1 MAMTPLSH
9 RLLGSAAATFDRAV
23 VAAMQLKNRSVRARP
38 EALGHDERMTRLEA
52 IRDTYGAP
60 ELVTRE
66 DAYFEA
72 PPAIRPTERIVRTLA
87 WGGTAVDLSWPSH
100 VEPFAR
106 EMREGYLAH
115 TRNRT
120 AYARLFARTTPR
132 PTAILIHGYM
142 AGQWGLEE
150 RAWPVRWM
158 NARGLDV
165 AIVLLPFHAL
175 RGDAGASAPPFPGAD
190 PRLTNEGFRQAI
202 GDIRALLRHLRER
215 GAPLVG
221 AMGMSLG
228 GYTTSLLA
236 TVERELAF
244 AVPIIPLASVAD
256 FARDQGRLGTSH
268 EAALQHAAL
277 EAANHVVS
285 PFARPPLVPKDRV
298 LVLGASSDRIT
309 PIAHAE
315 RIARHFDAPLVRFH
329 GGHLLQF
336 GRADGFREVRRML
349 ERAGVI
355 ATRPVR

>member
-1 MAMTPLSH
+1 MAMMPLSH

-23 VAAMQLKNRSVRARP
+23 VAAIQMKNRGVRARP
-38 EALGHDERMTRLEA
+38 EALGHDERMRRLGA
-52 IRDTYGAP
+52 IRDTYGAA
-60 ELVTRE
+60 ELVATA

-72 PPAIRPTERIVRTLA
+72 PPAIRPVERVVRALP
-87 WGGTAVDLSWPSH
+87 WGGTAVDLAWPSH
-100 VEPFAR
+100 VEPFAA

-115 TRNRT
+115 SRNRT
-120 AYARLFARTTPR
+120 AYARLFAGPTPR
-132 PTAILIHGYM
+132 PAAILVHGYM
-142 AGQWGLEE
+142 AGQWTLEE

-158 NARGLDV
+158 NAHGLDV

-175 RGDAGASAPPFPGAD
+175 RGDPGAAAPPFPGAD

-202 GDIRALLRHLRER
+202 GDIRALARHLRER

-256 FARDQGRLGTSH
+256 FARDQGRLGTSAQA
-268 EAALQHAAL
+268 ELQHAAL
-277 EAANHVVS
+277 EDANRVVS
-285 PFARPPLVPKDRV
+285 PFARPSLVPKERV
-298 LVLGASSDRIT
+298 LVIGATADRIT

-336 GRADGFREVRRML
+336 GRAHAFREVRRML
-349 ERAGVI
+349 ERTGIVG
-355 ATRPVR
+355 RLR